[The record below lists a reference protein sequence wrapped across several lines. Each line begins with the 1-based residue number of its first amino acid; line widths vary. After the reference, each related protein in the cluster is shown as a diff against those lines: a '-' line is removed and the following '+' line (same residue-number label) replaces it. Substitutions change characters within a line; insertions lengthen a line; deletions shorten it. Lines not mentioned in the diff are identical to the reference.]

1 MKYLKKKIKRRAKM
15 PNNTFTFIE
24 KIEILKRNLEKRLEK
39 LPEFKKGLQE
49 NLRIFAEKRNAIVT
63 RLDKFQ
69 DELVLEMLKNN
80 LDYIDTQYE
89 KEIAEM
95 KIEIERL
102 DKSVPV
108 IKTFISQLEEV
119 LQYPNTYKILESFID
134 LFLERTLDDWVELE
148 KLEQEKTNTEITQ

>member
-1 MKYLKKKIKRRAKM
+1 M
-15 PNNTFTFIE
+15 PNNTYTFIE
-24 KIEILKRNLEKRLEK
+24 KVEILKRNLEKRLAK
-39 LPEFKKGLQE
+39 LPEFKEGLQN
-49 NLRIFAEKRNAIVT
+49 NLKVFAEKRNAIVS
-63 RLDKFQ
+63 RLDKFN
-69 DELVLEMLKNN
+69 DELILEMLKNN

-95 KIEIERL
+95 RIEIERL
-102 DKSVPV
+102 DNSVPI

-148 KLEQEKTNTEITQ
+148 KLELEKLNDTTTQQ

>member
-1 MKYLKKKIKRRAKM
+1 M
-15 PNNTFTFIE
+15 PNNTFTFVE

-39 LPEFKKGLQE
+39 LPEFKNGLQE

-134 LFLERTLDDWVELE
+134 LFLERTLDD
-148 KLEQEKTNTEITQ
+148 

>member
-1 MKYLKKKIKRRAKM
+1 M
-15 PNNTFTFIE
+15 PNNTFTFVE

-95 KIEIERL
+95 RIEIERL

-148 KLEQEKTNTEITQ
+148 KLEQEKTDTEITQ

>member
-1 MKYLKKKIKRRAKM
+1 M
-15 PNNTFTFIE
+15 PNNTFTFVE

-95 KIEIERL
+95 RIEIERL

-119 LQYPNTYKILESFID
+119 LQYPNTYKILESFIY
-134 LFLERTLDDWVELE
+134 LFLERKLDDWVELE
-148 KLEQEKTNTEITQ
+148 KLEQEKTDTEITQ

>member
-1 MKYLKKKIKRRAKM
+1 M
-15 PNNTFTFIE
+15 PNNTFTFVE

-148 KLEQEKTNTEITQ
+148 KLEQEKTDTEITQ

>member
-1 MKYLKKKIKRRAKM
+1 M

>member
-1 MKYLKKKIKRRAKM
+1 M
-15 PNNTFTFIE
+15 PNNTYTFIE
-24 KIEILKRNLEKRLEK
+24 KVEILKRNLEKRLAK
-39 LPEFKKGLQE
+39 LPEFKEGLQN
-49 NLRIFAEKRNAIVT
+49 NLKVFAEKRNAIVT

-69 DELVLEMLKNN
+69 DELILEMLKNN

-102 DKSVPV
+102 DNSVPI

-148 KLEQEKTNTEITQ
+148 KLEQEKTSTEIKQ

>member
-15 PNNTFTFIE
+15 PNNTFTFVE

-108 IKTFISQLEEV
+108 IKTFISQLEDV

-148 KLEQEKTNTEITQ
+148 KLEQEKNNTEITQ

>member
-1 MKYLKKKIKRRAKM
+1 M
-15 PNNTFTFIE
+15 PNNTYTFIE
-24 KIEILKRNLEKRLEK
+24 KVEILKRNLEKRLAK
-39 LPEFKKGLQE
+39 LPEFKEGLQN
-49 NLRIFAEKRNAIVT
+49 NLKVFAEKRNAIVS
-63 RLDKFQ
+63 RLDKFH
-69 DELVLEMLKNN
+69 DELILEMLKNN

-95 KIEIERL
+95 RIEIERL
-102 DKSVPV
+102 DNSVPI

-148 KLEQEKTNTEITQ
+148 KLELEKLNDTTTQQ

>member
-108 IKTFISQLEEV
+108 IKTFISQLEDV

>member
-1 MKYLKKKIKRRAKM
+1 M
-15 PNNTFTFIE
+15 PNNTFTFVE

-39 LPEFKKGLQE
+39 LPEFKNGLQE

-148 KLEQEKTNTEITQ
+148 KLEQEKTDTEITQ

>member
-1 MKYLKKKIKRRAKM
+1 M
-15 PNNTFTFIE
+15 PNNTYTFIE
-24 KIEILKRNLEKRLEK
+24 KVEILKRNLEKRLAK
-39 LPEFKKGLQE
+39 LPEFKEGLQN
-49 NLRIFAEKRNAIVT
+49 NLKVFAEKRNAIVS
-63 RLDKFQ
+63 RLDKFN
-69 DELVLEMLKNN
+69 DELILEMLRNN

-95 KIEIERL
+95 RIEIERL
-102 DKSVPV
+102 DNSVPI

-148 KLEQEKTNTEITQ
+148 KLELEKLNDTTTQQ

>member
-1 MKYLKKKIKRRAKM
+1 M
-15 PNNTFTFIE
+15 PNNTYTFIE
-24 KIEILKRNLEKRLEK
+24 KVEILKRNLEKRLAK
-39 LPEFKKGLQE
+39 LPEFKEGLQN
-49 NLRIFAEKRNAIVT
+49 NLKVFAEKRNAIVS
-63 RLDKFQ
+63 RLDKFN
-69 DELVLEMLKNN
+69 DELILEMLKNN

-95 KIEIERL
+95 RIEIERL
-102 DKSVPV
+102 DNSVPI

-148 KLEQEKTNTEITQ
+148 KLELEKLNETTTQQ

>member
-1 MKYLKKKIKRRAKM
+1 M
-15 PNNTFTFIE
+15 PNNTYTFIE
-24 KIEILKRNLEKRLEK
+24 KVEILKRNLEKRLAK
-39 LPEFKKGLQE
+39 LPEFKEGLQN
-49 NLRIFAEKRNAIVT
+49 NLKVFAEKRNAIVS
-63 RLDKFQ
+63 RLDKFH
-69 DELVLEMLKNN
+69 DELILEMLKNN

-102 DKSVPV
+102 DNSVPI

-148 KLEQEKTNTEITQ
+148 KLEQEKTNTEIKQ

>member
-1 MKYLKKKIKRRAKM
+1 M
-15 PNNTFTFIE
+15 PNNTFTFVE

-39 LPEFKKGLQE
+39 LPEFKNGLQE

-95 KIEIERL
+95 RIEIERL

-148 KLEQEKTNTEITQ
+148 KLEQEKTDTEITQ

>member
-1 MKYLKKKIKRRAKM
+1 M

-108 IKTFISQLEEV
+108 IKTFISQLEDV

>member
-1 MKYLKKKIKRRAKM
+1 M
-15 PNNTFTFIE
+15 PNNTYTFIE
-24 KIEILKRNLEKRLEK
+24 KVEILKRNLEKRLAK
-39 LPEFKKGLQE
+39 LPEFKEGLQN
-49 NLRIFAEKRNAIVT
+49 NLKVFAEKRNAIVS

-69 DELVLEMLKNN
+69 DELILEMLKNN

-102 DKSVPV
+102 DNSVPV
-108 IKTFISQLEEV
+108 IKTFIKQLEEV

>member
-1 MKYLKKKIKRRAKM
+1 M
-15 PNNTFTFIE
+15 PNNTFTFVE

-95 KIEIERL
+95 RIEIERL